1 MAGLVSYSGSSSE
14 EEPDDAL
21 TTANR
26 KRRADDKVLEEPL
39 PLKSCKADDVSEG
52 LCNKCVFIC
61 SCSSFCTHMQ
71 PHASLPNTRVPNNN
85 HSRQLKLIPA
95 RTRCWSSSF
104 LPRTIKDWNCLHK
117 EVVEVTKLDIFVSMA
132 SFL

>member
-52 LCNKCVFIC
+52 LCNKCVFSC
-61 SCSSFCTHMQ
+61 SCSLFCTHMQ
-71 PHASLPNTRVPNNN
+71 PHASLPNTTGSSNSSGQQG
-85 HSRQLKLIPA
+85 HSA
-95 RTRCWSSSF
+95 GA
-104 LPRTIKDWNCLHK
+104 LPSCPEQPRIGTACPRK
-117 EVVEVTKLDIFVSMA
+117 
-132 SFL
+132 